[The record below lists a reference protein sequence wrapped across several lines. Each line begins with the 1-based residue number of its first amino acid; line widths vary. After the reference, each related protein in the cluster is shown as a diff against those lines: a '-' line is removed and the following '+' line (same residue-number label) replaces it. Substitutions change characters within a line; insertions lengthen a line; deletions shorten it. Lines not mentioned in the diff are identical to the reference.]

1 MVNQI
6 VRVKPTAHRC
16 RDFWSSIDYDFLEQ
30 FAGSMISRKSCKIL
44 FGVVGMVFNHVGMTF
59 SVLRRLVG
67 FEVVD
72 VRMNA
77 RKDRLQQIQG
87 AYEKCGRFLLPG
99 LGGSHHG
106 TGCGR
111 FLYEIQSAQ
120 DTSGRGER
128 QVGERQFCKNI
139 VLEIKQKV

>member
-16 RDFWSSIDYDFLEQ
+16 RDFWSSIDHDFLEQ
-30 FAGSMISRKSCKIL
+30 SAGSMISRKSYKIL
-44 FGVVGMVFNHVGMTF
+44 FGVVGMVSNHVGMTF

-87 AYEKCGRFLLPG
+87 AYEKCGRLLSPG
-99 LGGSHHG
+99 LGVDIMGQDAEGSLRVG
-106 TGCGR
+106 AEKDNSVR
-111 FLYEIQSAQ
+111 KLYLKSSKKYSE
-120 DTSGRGER
+120 E
-128 QVGERQFCKNI
+128 V
-139 VLEIKQKV
+139 